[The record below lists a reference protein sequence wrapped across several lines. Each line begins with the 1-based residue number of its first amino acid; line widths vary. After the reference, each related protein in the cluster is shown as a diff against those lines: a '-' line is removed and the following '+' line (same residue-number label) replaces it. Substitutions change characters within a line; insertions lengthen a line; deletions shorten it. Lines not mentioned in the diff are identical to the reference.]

1 MEKKQKIALV
11 LNIVV
16 FLMAVAGSI
25 LCFCEVYIVY
35 TKPIEHGIG
44 FLKFFT
50 LQSNIFAGIT
60 AFLYI
65 IYLIREQK
73 TQKRIPFAVRIV
85 RYIATIDLIL
95 TFLVVALFLGFLVEE
110 GYFSL
115 YVNCNFFFHFA
126 IPVISTISF
135 IFFEE
140 MPKLKIKHTFIA
152 LIHVFLYSI
161 FYLVVVLTHF
171 KDGAVDLVYD
181 WYAFAQRG
189 LIIAFV
195 CAVIIFGVSYLTSFI
210 LYKVNNKRSID
221 K

>member
-11 LNIVV
+11 LNLVV

-50 LQSNIFAGIT
+50 LQSNILAGIS

-65 IYLIREQK
+65 IFLIRERK
-73 TQKRIPFAVRIV
+73 TQKHIPLAINMV
-85 RYIATIDLIL
+85 RYVATIDLIL

-115 YVNCNFFFHFA
+115 YVNCNFFFHFT
-126 IPVISTISF
+126 IPVISSVSF
-135 IFFEE
+135 VFFEE
-140 MPKLKIKHTFIA
+140 TPKLKLRHSFIA
-152 LIHVFLYSI
+152 LIHVLLYAI
-161 FYLVVVLTHF
+161 FYLIVVLTHF
-171 KDGAVDLVYD
+171 KDGAVDLAYD

-189 LIIAFV
+189 IPIAFV
-195 CAVIIFGVSYLTSFI
+195 CAAVVFGISYLTSYGIYRF
-210 LYKVNNKRSID
+210 KNRGKE
-221 K
+221 